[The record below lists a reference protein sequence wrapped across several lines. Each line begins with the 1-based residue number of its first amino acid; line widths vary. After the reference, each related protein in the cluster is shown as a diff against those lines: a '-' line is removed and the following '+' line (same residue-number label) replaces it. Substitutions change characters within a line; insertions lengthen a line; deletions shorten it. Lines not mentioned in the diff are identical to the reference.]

1 MILLYLIFLIK
12 FTQKKNM
19 DNNKTF
25 TMIKPDAV
33 QNGYAG
39 LILAKIEKAGFKIT
53 AMKMTQ
59 LSAESAESFYN
70 IHKGKPF
77 FKDLINYMTSGPI
90 IAAILEKDNAVLD
103 FRELIGNTNPQEAKE
118 GTIRQMYAKSID
130 ANAIHGSDSDSN
142 AKIEGEFHFA

>member
-1 MILLYLIFLIK
+1 M
-12 FTQKKNM
+12 N
-19 DNNKTF
+19 NNKTF

-59 LSAESAESFYN
+59 LSVESAESFYE

-77 FKDLINYMTSGPI
+77 FADLVNYMTSGPI
-90 IAAILEKDNAVLD
+90 IAAILEKDNAVPD

-130 ANAIHGSDSDSN
+130 ANAIHGSDSDTN
-142 AKIEGEFHFA
+142 AKIEGDFHFA

>member
-1 MILLYLIFLIK
+1 
-12 FTQKKNM
+12 M

>member
-1 MILLYLIFLIK
+1 M
-12 FTQKKNM
+12 N
-19 DNNKTF
+19 NNKTF

-59 LSAESAESFYN
+59 LSVESAESFYE
-70 IHKGKPF
+70 IHKEKPF
-77 FKDLINYMTSGPI
+77 FSDLVNYMTSGPI
-90 IAAILEKDNAVLD
+90 IAAILEKDNAVPD

-130 ANAIHGSDSDSN
+130 ANAIHGSDSDTN
-142 AKIEGEFHFA
+142 AKIEGDFHFA

>member
-1 MILLYLIFLIK
+1 
-12 FTQKKNM
+12 M

-59 LSAESAESFYN
+59 LSAESAESFYE
-70 IHKGKPF
+70 IHQGKPF